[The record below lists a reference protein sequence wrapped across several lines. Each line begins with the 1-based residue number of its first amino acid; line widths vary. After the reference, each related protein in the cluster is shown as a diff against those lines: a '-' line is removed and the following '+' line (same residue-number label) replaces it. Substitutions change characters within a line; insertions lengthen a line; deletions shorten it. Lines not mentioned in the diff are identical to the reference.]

1 MPRELETTALR
12 AEPSPKH
19 DTSTLINDPLWYK
32 DAIIYEVHVRS
43 FYDSVDDGMGDF
55 PGLTKKLDYIQDL
68 GVTTIWVLPFCP
80 SPWKDDGYDIA
91 DYTDVH
97 PAYGTLRDFE
107 VFLREAHRRGL
118 RVITELVLN
127 HTSDQHQWFQRSR
140 RAKPGS
146 HWRNFY
152 VWSETPEKYKE
163 ARIIFKDFEPSNW
176 TYDPVAKE
184 YYWHRFFAHQPD
196 LNYDYPP
203 VRKAMLQAVDFW
215 LDLGVDGLRLDAVP
229 YLYEREGTNCENLP
243 ETHEFLKDLRRHIDT
258 KYQDRMILAEANQW
272 PEDAIAYFGS
282 ADECHMAFHFPVM
295 PRLFMALRME
305 DRYPI
310 TDILQLTPAI
320 PESCQWALFL
330 RNHDELTLEMVTDEE
345 RDYMYRMYAEDRP
358 MRINLGIR
366 RRLAP
371 LLGNDRR
378 KIELM
383 NALLLSLPGTP
394 VIYYGDEI
402 GMGDNFYLGDRNG
415 VRTPMQ
421 WSGDRNAG
429 FSRANPQKLYLPVI
443 IDPEYQFE
451 AVNVEAQQNNA
462 NSLLWWMRRIL
473 TQRRRSKAFGRGS
486 LEFLTPENRRVIA
499 FIRHYD
505 NERILVVANLSRFVQ
520 PVELDLKAFAGS
532 KLVEMFGGTEFPSIS
547 ERPYLLSLSPHAF
560 YWFILEPQEAGA
572 EATGSRSGEQRERP
586 IQVFSWEHVYSD
598 ATKASLARLF
608 PSFLRA
614 RPWFLSRNR
623 RIRTAEVADV
633 IQIPETKSS
642 VLLIRVEF
650 DEGEPETYQLPL
662 SVAHGPETEQVASN
676 LSDFVLAHLQAAAD
690 SKGLLYSGFR
700 DRLFPDA
707 LLGLISRRRRI
718 RTLQGE
724 LVGAHTRSLR
734 RILGSERPNLDASV
748 PRPSPQNNTGIFF
761 GDRLMMKVYRRL
773 ETGANPE
780 QEILEWLTAEGF
792 ANAPHL
798 AGHIEYR
805 NSVGE
810 IATTAILQSFI
821 THQANGW
828 NYTLD
833 NLGLFLERA
842 LAAQDD
848 VRLNQVRVGSPLEL
862 EGEPA
867 PQVVCDLVGS
877 FQQMAR
883 LLGQRT
889 GELHIALAR
898 NRDDAAFTPEPFTDF
913 YRQGLYHGMLG
924 HATRCFT
931 RLRSNIRQL
940 SDDVKAEAQQLLAR
954 EQELRARLKPL
965 RDHRIPTI
973 RIRIHGDMH
982 LGQVLF
988 TGRDFVFIDFEGD
1001 PRRSIGERRIKYS
1014 PLRDV
1019 AGMLR
1024 SFHYA
1029 AHAAL
1034 YGQVP
1039 GIIPQKQSS
1048 APLHRWAGF
1057 WYRWVGASYLHGY
1070 FSTPGVSQLLNIS
1083 GEQLR
1088 ILLDAYL
1095 LERGMIEVLSD
1106 LQNRPEW
1113 ARIPIVGIL
1122 EILGPES

>member
-1 MPRELETTALR
+1 MPREQETTALKP
-12 AEPSPKH
+12 EP
-19 DTSTLINDPLWYK
+19 TLTRPTQTVVGDPFWYK

-55 PGLTKKLDYIQDL
+55 PGLTQKLDYIQDL
-68 GVTTIWVLPFCP
+68 GVTAIWILPFCP

-91 DYTDVH
+91 DYTSVH
-97 PAYGTLRDFE
+97 PSYGTLREFE
-107 VFLREAHRRGL
+107 TFLRQAHRRGL

-127 HTSDQHQWFQRSR
+127 HSSDQHVWFQRSR

-152 VWSETPEKYKE
+152 VWSDSPEKYKE

-176 TYDPVAKE
+176 TYDPIAKA

-203 VRKAMLQAVDFW
+203 VRKAMLQAMDFW

-229 YLYEREGTNCENLP
+229 YLFEREGTNCENLP
-243 ETHEFLKDLRRHIDT
+243 ETHEYLKELRQHIES

-272 PEDAIAYFGS
+272 PEDAIAYFGKG
-282 ADECHMAFHFPVM
+282 DECQMAFHFPLM
-295 PRLFMALRME
+295 PRLFMAVRME

-310 TDILQLTPAI
+310 VDILQLTPQI
-320 PESCQWALFL
+320 PENCQWALFL

-421 WSGDRNAG
+421 WTADRNAG

-443 IDPEYQFE
+443 IDPEYRYE
-451 AVNVEAQQNNA
+451 ALNVEAQQNNSS
-462 NSLLWWMRRIL
+462 SLLWWMKRIL
-473 TQRRRSKAFGRGS
+473 AQRKRSKAFGRGTF
-486 LEFLTPENRRVIA
+486 EFLTPENRRVLA
-499 FIRHYD
+499 FFRAYE
-505 NERILVVANLSRFVQ
+505 NERILVVANLSRFIQ
-520 PVELDLKAFAGS
+520 PVELDLRSYSGS
-532 KLVEMFGGTEFPSIS
+532 KLVEMFGGNEFPPIT
-547 ERPYLLSLSPHAF
+547 ERPYLLTLGPHAF
-560 YWFILEPQEAGA
+560 YWFTLEPGEAA
-572 EATGSRSGEQRERP
+572 TESTGSRSGEQRERP
-586 IQVFSWEHVYSD
+586 IHLTSWEDVYTDSVQ
-598 ATKASLARLF
+598 AALARLL
-608 PSFLRA
+608 PSFLRS

-623 RIRTAEVADV
+623 RIRALDLADLV
-633 IQIPETKSS
+633 HLPETSAY
-642 VLLIRVEF
+642 LLLVRVEF
-650 DEGEPETYQLPL
+650 DEGEPEIYQLPL
-662 SVAHGPETEQVASN
+662 SVARGAEVDQVVANLPE
-676 LSDFVLAHLQAAAD
+676 FILAHLESSD
-690 SKGLLYSGFR
+690 GTKGLLYSGFR

-707 LLGLISRRRRI
+707 LLGTISRRRRV
-718 RTLQGE
+718 RGLRGE
-724 LVGAHTRSLR
+724 LTGSHTKMFR
-734 RILGSERPNLDASV
+734 RILGSDRPNLGAFV
-748 PRPSPQNNTGIFF
+748 PRPAPQDNTGIYF
-761 GDRLMMKVYRRL
+761 GDRFMMKVYRRL
-773 ETGANPE
+773 EAGPNPE

-792 ANAPHL
+792 ANSPAL

-805 NSVGE
+805 NSAGDPV
-810 IATTAILQSFI
+810 TTAILESYV

-828 NYTLD
+828 DYTLD

-842 LAAQDD
+842 LTVQDD
-848 VRLNQVRVGSPLEL
+848 PRLAQVKQGRPLEL
-862 EGEPA
+862 EGEQP
-867 PQVVCDLVGS
+867 PQIVLELVGS
-877 FQQMAR
+877 FHDSAC

-889 GELHIALAR
+889 GELHLALAR
-898 NRDDAAFTPEPFTDF
+898 NQYPAFIPEPFTDF

-924 HATRCFT
+924 QAARCFNG
-931 RLRSNIRQL
+931 LRSSLRTFEGE
-940 SDDVKAEAQQLLAR
+940 VRAEAEQLLAR
-954 EQELRARLKPL
+954 EEELRSLLKPL
-965 RDHRIPTI
+965 RDRRIPTM
-973 RIRIHGDMH
+973 RTRIHGDFH

-988 TGRDFVFIDFEGD
+988 TGKDVVFIDFEGD

-1029 AHAAL
+1029 AHAVL
-1034 YGQVP
+1034 YGKVP
-1039 GIIPQKQSS
+1039 GIVPAKESS
-1048 APLHRWAGF
+1048 AQLHKWAGF
-1057 WYRWVGASYLHGY
+1057 WYRWVGAAYLHGY
-1070 FSTPGVSQLLNIS
+1070 LQAEGVSSLLMIR
-1083 GEQLR
+1083 GEELR

-1113 ARIPIVGIL
+1113 TRIPIVGIL
-1122 EILGPES
+1122 EILGSEP